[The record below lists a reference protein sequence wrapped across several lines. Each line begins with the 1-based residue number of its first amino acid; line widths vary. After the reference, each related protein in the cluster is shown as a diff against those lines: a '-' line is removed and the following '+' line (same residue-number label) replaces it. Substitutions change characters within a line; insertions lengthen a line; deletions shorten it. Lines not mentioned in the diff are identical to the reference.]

1 MEETEYHGGMPG
13 NSESGWNGV
22 LAVFS
27 RAPSAGELGTGR
39 SQSISKDGSM
49 GITEGFP
56 LGESQVGSILSIYV
70 LAQND
75 SQILGKVRKTLFTWL
90 YRLKNITSHRDLTAF
105 SYIIP
110 TNLLHIEHTKYTIA
124 KKSRYTR
131 GPDCQCCAER
141 RWSGW
146 GSRTAT
152 RLMKSHCKEVIAFVC
167 RSSANLRPSRATW
180 SSSLCSLCHPMIIS

>member
-1 MEETEYHGGMPG
+1 MICPVGCHTPSSDTEQVWRRQDTMEGCQATRSQGANGG
-13 NSESGWNGV
+13 

-39 SQSISKDGSM
+39 SQSISEDGAM

-56 LGESQVGSILSIYV
+56 VGESQVGSILSIYV

-105 SYIIP
+105 SYITP
-110 TNLLHIEHTKYTIA
+110 T
-124 KKSRYTR
+124 
-131 GPDCQCCAER
+131 Q
-141 RWSGW
+141 
-146 GSRTAT
+146 
-152 RLMKSHCKEVIAFVC
+152 
-167 RSSANLRPSRATW
+167 
-180 SSSLCSLCHPMIIS
+180 